1 MKYDVFIS
9 HSSKDLELSE
19 KICDY
24 LQGQGI
30 NCWIDSRNVT
40 GLYAR
45 SIIEGIEQSEMMVLV
60 YSGRANSSAHIENEI
75 DNAFCLGKMIIPF
88 RIEGAPYS
96 DVLRYYL
103 NKSHYVDGMP
113 EPLAA
118 LEQLRDQ
125 IKRNMSEQK
134 QLEKIDEAF
143 KTVANWANIDIDQLR
158 EVLKALKA
166 LKTNNHYLSRED
178 EDDEDEYEQLLNEY
192 IQKEFDETSEK
203 GEAIDKGVCNEMTQN
218 RHLEQEQ
225 DSYGTQEGR
234 YDILQNEAGEILI
247 IIKYHEGEPDNPR
260 IVYDGTD
267 TALLYRNKESA
278 VLLEHINI
286 KAREPLMKIEE
297 VLLVEIQGDE
307 VAREYKVPMRKIRS
321 LGSLY

>member
-24 LQGQGI
+24 LQSQGI

-45 SIIEGIEQSEMMVLV
+45 SIMEGIEQSEMMVLV
-60 YSGRANSSAHIENEI
+60 YSGKANSSAHVENEI

-96 DVLRYYL
+96 KVLRYYL

-113 EPLAA
+113 EPLSA

-143 KTVANWANIDIDQLR
+143 KTVANWANVDVDQLR
-158 EVLKALKA
+158 EDLKKLKSS
-166 LKTNNHYLSRED
+166 H
-178 EDDEDEYEQLLNEY
+178 
-192 IQKEFDETSEK
+192 KEEET
-203 GEAIDKGVCNEMTQN
+203 GE
-218 RHLEQEQ
+218 
-225 DSYGTQEGR
+225 TQEGR
-234 YDILQNEAGEILI
+234 YDILQNAAGEILI
-247 IIKYHEGEPDNPR
+247 IIKYHEGDPDNPR

-267 TALLYRNKESA
+267 TALLYRSKESA
-278 VLLEHINI
+278 VLLEHINL
-286 KAREPLMKIEE
+286 KAREPLMKVENVLIVE
-297 VLLVEIQGDE
+297 VKDDD
-307 VAREYKVPMRKIRS
+307 VAREYKVPIRKIRS
-321 LGSLY
+321 LKSLY

>member
-24 LQGQGI
+24 LQSQGI

-60 YSGRANSSAHIENEI
+60 YSGRANSSAHVENEI

-96 DVLRYYL
+96 KVLRYYL

-143 KTVANWANIDIDQLR
+143 KTVANWANVDIDQLR
-158 EVLKALKA
+158 EVLKKLKSS
-166 LKTNNHYLSRED
+166 H
-178 EDDEDEYEQLLNEY
+178 
-192 IQKEFDETSEK
+192 KEEEK
-203 GEAIDKGVCNEMTQN
+203 ENLDTGE
-218 RHLEQEQ
+218 
-225 DSYGTQEGR
+225 TQEGR
-234 YDILQNEAGEILI
+234 YDILQNAAGEILI
-247 IIKYHEGEPDNPR
+247 IIKYHEGDPDNPR
-260 IVYDGTD
+260 IVYDGTE
-267 TALLYRNKESA
+267 TALLYRSKESA
-278 VLLEHINI
+278 VLLEHINL
-286 KAREPLMKIEE
+286 KAREQLMKVENVLIVE
-297 VLLVEIQGDE
+297 VKDDD

-321 LGSLY
+321 LKSLY

>member
-1 MKYDVFIS
+1 MKFDVFIS

-24 LQGQGI
+24 LQSQGI

-45 SIIEGIEQSEMMVLV
+45 SIMEGIEQSEMMVLV
-60 YSGRANSSAHIENEI
+60 YSGRANSSAHVENEI

-88 RIEGAPYS
+88 RIEGSPYS
-96 DVLRYYL
+96 KVLRYYL

-143 KTVANWANIDIDQLR
+143 KTVANWANVDVDQLR
-158 EVLKALKA
+158 EVLKKLKSS
-166 LKTNNHYLSRED
+166 H
-178 EDDEDEYEQLLNEY
+178 
-192 IQKEFDETSEK
+192 KEEEK
-203 GEAIDKGVCNEMTQN
+203 ENLDTGE
-218 RHLEQEQ
+218 
-225 DSYGTQEGR
+225 TQEGR
-234 YDILQNEAGEILI
+234 YDILQNAAGEILI
-247 IIKYHEGEPDNPR
+247 IIKYHEGDPDNPR
-260 IVYDGTD
+260 IVYDGTE
-267 TALLYRNKESA
+267 TALLYRSKESA
-278 VLLEHINI
+278 VLLEHINL
-286 KAREPLMKIEE
+286 KAREQLMKVENVLIVE
-297 VLLVEIQGDE
+297 VKDDD

-321 LGSLY
+321 LKSLY

>member
-24 LQGQGI
+24 LQSQGI

-45 SIIEGIEQSEMMVLV
+45 SIMEGIEQSEMMVLV
-60 YSGRANSSAHIENEI
+60 YSGRANSSAHVENEI

-96 DVLRYYL
+96 KVLRYYL

-143 KTVANWANIDIDQLR
+143 KTVANWANVDIDQLR
-158 EVLKALKA
+158 EVLKKLKSS
-166 LKTNNHYLSRED
+166 H
-178 EDDEDEYEQLLNEY
+178 
-192 IQKEFDETSEK
+192 KEEEMGNLDT
-203 GEAIDKGVCNEMTQN
+203 GE
-218 RHLEQEQ
+218 
-225 DSYGTQEGR
+225 TQEGR
-234 YDILQNEAGEILI
+234 YDILQNAAGEVLI
-247 IIKYHEGEPDNPR
+247 IIKYHEGDPDNPR

-267 TALLYRNKESA
+267 TALLYRSRESA
-278 VLLEHINI
+278 VYLEHINK
-286 KAREPLMKIEE
+286 KAREQLMKVENVLIVE
-297 VLLVEIQGDE
+297 VKDDD
-307 VAREYKVPMRKIRS
+307 VAREYKVPMRKIKS
-321 LGSLY
+321 LNSLY

>member
-24 LQGQGI
+24 LQSQGI

-45 SIIEGIEQSEMMVLV
+45 SIMEGIEQSEMMVLV
-60 YSGRANSSAHIENEI
+60 YSGRANSSAHVENEI

-96 DVLRYYL
+96 KVLRYYL

-143 KTVANWANIDIDQLR
+143 KTVANWANVDIDQLR
-158 EVLKALKA
+158 EVLKKLKSS
-166 LKTNNHYLSRED
+166 N
-178 EDDEDEYEQLLNEY
+178 
-192 IQKEFDETSEK
+192 KEEEK
-203 GEAIDKGVCNEMTQN
+203 ENLDTGE
-218 RHLEQEQ
+218 
-225 DSYGTQEGR
+225 TQEGR
-234 YDILQNEAGEILI
+234 YDILQNAAGEILI
-247 IIKYHEGEPDNPR
+247 IIKYHEGDPDNPR
-260 IVYDGTD
+260 IVYDGTE
-267 TALLYRNKESA
+267 TALLYRSKESA
-278 VLLEHINI
+278 VLLEHINL
-286 KAREPLMKIEE
+286 KAREQLMKVENVLIVE
-297 VLLVEIQGDE
+297 VKDDD

-321 LGSLY
+321 LKSLY

>member
-24 LQGQGI
+24 LQSQGI

-45 SIIEGIEQSEMMVLV
+45 SIMEGIEQSEMMVLV
-60 YSGRANSSAHIENEI
+60 YSGRANSSAHVENEI

-96 DVLRYYL
+96 KILRYYL

-143 KTVANWANIDIDQLR
+143 KTVANWANVDIDQLR
-158 EVLKALKA
+158 EVLKKLKSS
-166 LKTNNHYLSRED
+166 H
-178 EDDEDEYEQLLNEY
+178 
-192 IQKEFDETSEK
+192 KEEEK
-203 GEAIDKGVCNEMTQN
+203 ENLDTGE
-218 RHLEQEQ
+218 
-225 DSYGTQEGR
+225 TQEGR
-234 YDILQNEAGEILI
+234 YDILQNAAGEILI
-247 IIKYHEGEPDNPR
+247 IIKYHEGDPDNPR
-260 IVYDGTD
+260 IVYDDTE
-267 TALLYRNKESA
+267 TALLYRSKESA
-278 VLLEHINI
+278 VLLEHINL
-286 KAREPLMKIEE
+286 KAREQLMKVENVLIVE
-297 VLLVEIQGDE
+297 VKDDD

-321 LGSLY
+321 LKSLY

>member
-24 LQGQGI
+24 LQGQGV

-45 SIIEGIEQSEMMVLV
+45 SIMEGIEQSELMVLV
-60 YSGRANSSAHIENEI
+60 YSGKANKSAHVENEI

-88 RIEGAPYS
+88 RIEGTPYS

-113 EPLAA
+113 EPLDA

-143 KTVANWANIDIDQLR
+143 KTVAQWTNIDIDQLR
-158 EVLKALKA
+158 TILKKI
-166 LKTNNHYLSRED
+166 KTSNNNQKTSDND
-178 EDDEDEYEQLLNEY
+178 EKDEYEQMLNGF
-192 IQKEFDETSEK
+192 IQKEFDDEPDSIVKEEK
-203 GEAIDKGVCNEMTQN
+203 EAEDVKSQEIYPEHQNE
-218 RHLEQEQ
+218 
-225 DSYGTQEGR
+225 DGAIEGR
-234 YDILQNEAGEILI
+234 YDILQNTAGEILI
-247 IIKYHEGEPDNPR
+247 IIKYHESDPDNPR
-260 IVYDGTD
+260 IVYDGTE
-267 TALLYRNKESA
+267 TALLYRSRESA
-278 VLLEHINI
+278 MLLEQINK
-286 KAREPLMKIEE
+286 KAREPLMGVDE
-297 VLLVEIQGDE
+297 VLVVEVKDDD
-307 VAREYKVPMRKIRS
+307 VAREYKVPIRKIRS
-321 LGSLY
+321 LQSLY

>member
-24 LQGQGI
+24 LQSQGI
-30 NCWIDSRNVT
+30 NCWIDSRNVA

-45 SIIEGIEQSEMMVLV
+45 SIMEGIEQSEMMVLV
-60 YSGRANSSAHIENEI
+60 YSGRANSSAHVENEI

-88 RIEGAPYS
+88 RIEGTPYS
-96 DVLRYYL
+96 DILHYYL

-143 KTVANWANIDIDQLR
+143 KTVANWVNVDIDRLR
-158 EVLKALKA
+158 EVLKE
-166 LKTNNHYLSRED
+166 LKTNNHGTSQKVEEEEKED
-178 EDDEDEYEQLLNEY
+178 EFEQMLTEF
-192 IQKEFDETSEK
+192 IQNEFDETSEK
-203 GEAIDKGVCNEMTQN
+203 DEAVDKDGYDEQVQN
-218 RHLEQEQ
+218 SHQEQ
-225 DSYGTQEGR
+225 NKDIGGTQEGR
-234 YDILQNEAGEILI
+234 YDILQNAAGEILI
-247 IIKYHEGEPDNPR
+247 IIKYHEGDPDNPR
-260 IVYDGTD
+260 IVYDGTE
-267 TALLYRNKESA
+267 TALLYRSKESA
-278 VLLEHINI
+278 VLLEHINL
-286 KAREPLMKIEE
+286 KAREPLMKVENVLIVE
-297 VLLVEIQGDE
+297 VKDDD

-321 LGSLY
+321 LKSLY